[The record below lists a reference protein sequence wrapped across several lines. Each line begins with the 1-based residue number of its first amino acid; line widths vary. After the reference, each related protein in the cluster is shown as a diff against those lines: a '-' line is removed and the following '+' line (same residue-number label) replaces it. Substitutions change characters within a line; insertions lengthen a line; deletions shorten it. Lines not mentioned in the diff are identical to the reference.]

1 MKIAMQVEP
10 RSGAPPAVAYR
21 WDPDTEI
28 LIATLDDS
36 SAGEGASGT
45 VEVQGTDGSWLN
57 LDVARGRIHS
67 IEIAVWPEVRMRSAL
82 QPPGQV
88 ENVRVTVPFRRANG
102 PIASMEVDT
111 TVAAE
116 ADSSERTIHFRLGN
130 GSSTRTVRIASD
142 LLLDL
147 DPAGRLTGLWLLNVP
162 PLPEQ
167 A

>member
-1 MKIAMQVEP
+1 MKVAMQVEP
-10 RSGAPPAVAYR
+10 QSGAPPAVAYR

-28 LIATLDDS
+28 LIATVDDR
-36 SAGEGASGT
+36 SAGEGTSGT

-82 QPPGQV
+82 HPPGEV
-88 ENVRVTVPFRRANG
+88 EDVRVTVPFRRSAG

-147 DPAGRLTGLWLLNVP
+147 DPAGRLAGLWLLNVP
-162 PLPEQ
+162 PLPEH

>member
-1 MKIAMQVEP
+1 MKVAMHVEP
-10 RSGAPPAVAYR
+10 QSGAPPAVAYR

-28 LIATLDDS
+28 LIATVDDP
-36 SAGEGASGT
+36 SAGEGTSGT
-45 VEVQGTDGSWLN
+45 GEVQGSDGSWLN
-57 LDVARGRIHS
+57 LDVAGGRIHS
-67 IEIAVWPEVRMRSAL
+67 VEIAVWPEVRMRSAL
-82 QPPGQV
+82 QPPGEV
-88 ENVRVTVPFRRANG
+88 EDVRVSVPFRRSTG

-130 GSSTRTVRIASD
+130 GSRTRTVRIASD

-147 DPAGRLTGLWLLNVP
+147 DPAGRLAGLWLLNVP
-162 PLPEQ
+162 PLPEH